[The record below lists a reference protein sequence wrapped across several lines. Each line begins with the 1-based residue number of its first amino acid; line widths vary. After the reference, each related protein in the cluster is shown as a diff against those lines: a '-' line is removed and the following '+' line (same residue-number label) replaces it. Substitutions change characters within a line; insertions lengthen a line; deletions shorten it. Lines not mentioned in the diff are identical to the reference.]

1 MNKILEELESSRQ
14 HYGLHLKEDESPEEA
29 EKHAVDYF
37 FRYLYKAPAKVLV
50 IGTDLDT
57 LPKRLMDKGFEYT
70 GVSKDKTVIKASKKR
85 FPDAEF
91 LHTDLRE
98 FEAETVYDIIIF
110 RESTDQGSFSF
121 LFEKVGNL
129 LATEGRVLVMDTFS
143 GNKQNP
149 RNMKKFVS
157 AARKEG
163 FVLNHIEDLSSMIL
177 PDIEYRRRSI
187 RKYHDRIIKKLDIPS
202 ERIDEVADQLKETEK
217 RFKNKKLSYVFMEL
231 QKTEAKE
238 RKASEKEDIVESLAA
253 EIVPSVKEKKME
265 PGRKKRALIFTSL
278 PLTHVGGIE
287 KVNLQIMNMLQD
299 ADWEVD
305 TRSYYDL
312 DVEKLQKGLSEG
324 NIMVYYDHFLL
335 AGTYDWRSYDLVVTN
350 DSVGGVCHTT
360 EHTKVITLV
369 HAVFAVGFNML
380 EQNLAQDYNS
390 KVRAYAEA
398 ASFRNKD
405 QVISVSKKVQTEL
418 KEHFDADSIV
428 INNGFDFDLFL
439 PSGKKELNIRE
450 EHGIPENAIVGLYAG
465 RWSTQEKRPD
475 ITLKLAKKFPDIYW
489 IFATDKPVKGSD
501 EMKNVIVIHNIPYE
515 KMPALYEEVDF
526 TMQLSLYEGFSN
538 FAIESIASKTPMI
551 STRTGII
558 DEVYSGT
565 DLELLLIEQSISRD
579 VILKQA
585 EEKVNILFESHEF
598 YKKAGEKLYG
608 DSKKRF
614 SLERWR
620 EQMRK
625 VLSI

>member
-1 MNKILEELESSRQ
+1 M
-14 HYGLHLKEDESPEEA
+14 
-29 EKHAVDYF
+29 V
-37 FRYLYKAPAKVLV
+37 PA
-50 IGTDLDT
+50 
-57 LPKRLMDKGFEYT
+57 
-70 GVSKDKTVIKASKKR
+70 IK
-85 FPDAEF
+85 
-91 LHTDLRE
+91 
-98 FEAETVYDIIIF
+98 
-110 RESTDQGSFSF
+110 
-121 LFEKVGNL
+121 
-129 LATEGRVLVMDTFS
+129 
-143 GNKQNP
+143 
-149 RNMKKFVS
+149 
-157 AARKEG
+157 
-163 FVLNHIEDLSSMIL
+163 
-177 PDIEYRRRSI
+177 
-187 RKYHDRIIKKLDIPS
+187 
-202 ERIDEVADQLKETEK
+202 
-217 RFKNKKLSYVFMEL
+217 
-231 QKTEAKE
+231 
-238 RKASEKEDIVESLAA
+238 EKE
-253 EIVPSVKEKKME
+253 K
-265 PGRKKRALIFTSL
+265 GRKKRALIFTSL

-299 ADWEVD
+299 AGWEVD

-439 PSGKKELNIRE
+439 PSGKKELNIRK

-489 IFATDKPVKGSD
+489 VFATDKPVRGSD
-501 EMKNVIVIHNIPYE
+501 EMKNVIVLHNIPYE

-538 FAIESIASKTPMI
+538 FAIESIASKVPMI

-565 DLELLLIEQSISRD
+565 DMESLLIEQSISRD

-585 EEKVNILFESHEF
+585 EEKVRKLFEGREF
-598 YKKAGEKLYG
+598 YKKASETLYT
-608 DSKKRF
+608 SAKKRF